1 MITFKKEGYTPLA
14 VREDADGKLWI
25 KAKALDAITAKQAA
39 AISGETCGWGAH
51 LLSICTATGAWA
63 YIGFPLS
70 TQATGD
76 YAYYQIGGYASNCL
90 FGASVSASGMIGIAW
105 ASCSIVSIGAAASSS
120 LGMQYG
126 VFGYQDADDASTA
139 THDLFLFGQMI
150 LNSDGPAT

>member
-25 KAKALDAITAKQAA
+25 KAKAMDAITAKQAA

-70 TQATGD
+70 TQAIGD
-76 YAYYQIGGYASNCL
+76 YAYYQVGGYASNCL
-90 FGASVSASGMIGIAW
+90 FGASVSASGMIGMKW
-105 ASCSIVSIGAAASSS
+105 QSCSIVTSGAAASSS
-120 LGMQYG
+120 LFMREG
-126 VFGYQDADDASTA
+126 VFGMQDIDATSTSA
-139 THDLFLFGQMI
+139 HDLFLFGVLVQ
-150 LNSDGPAT
+150 NNDA